1 MLHSEAKTKSQRSI
15 HSIIDNTR
23 VIDTI
28 ELSSLFLDTV
38 EVRRMLSRTHK
49 DSQHFIVTLLSDVK
63 RAQHTEV
70 VKPLAEL
77 AIRGDKLRFTVQ
89 PKKQYPNLCVNEEIL
104 HFIEK
109 SVASFMKDNFAA
121 QIFFSNDKTREAKR
135 NGTYCNQRKL
145 R

>member
-15 HSIIDNTR
+15 HTILDNTR

-28 ELSSLFLDTV
+28 EPRSLFPDTV

-63 RAQHTEV
+63 RAQDTEF

-77 AIRGDKLRFTVQ
+77 AIRGDKLRFTVK
-89 PKKQYPNLCVNEEIL
+89 PKKQYPNLCLNEEVL
-104 HFIEK
+104 HLIEK
-109 SVASFMKDNFAA
+109 SVASFMKKTFSA
-121 QIFFSNDKTREAKR
+121 QIFFSEDKTQDSKKEWH
-135 NGTYCNQRKL
+135 L
-145 R
+145 L